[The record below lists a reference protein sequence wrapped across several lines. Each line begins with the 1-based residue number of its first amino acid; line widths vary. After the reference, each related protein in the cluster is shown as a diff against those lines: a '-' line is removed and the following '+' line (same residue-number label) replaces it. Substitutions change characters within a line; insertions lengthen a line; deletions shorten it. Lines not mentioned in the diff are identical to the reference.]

1 MEAIETYCVYPN
13 IWNRINK
20 KSLFNMEQIKQKIK
34 KTIFEL
40 VKKCQPNEE
49 KILDS
54 SRSQGL
60 ITLKTMK
67 TASDDALSIITVEE
81 KKRLSKNSENI
92 KANKTHKKGEN
103 INYNNLTMEIIEEKN
118 EIKEEEKSNKEE
130 NKSKVNEV
138 NERERTV

>member
-1 MEAIETYCVYPN
+1 MFLNERSPLVVKVKSKTAELLVLRKMEAIETYCVYPN

-34 KTIFEL
+34 KTIFGL

-67 TASDDALSIITVEE
+67 TASDDALSIITVGE
-81 KKRLSKNSENI
+81 KKRLS
-92 KANKTHKKGEN
+92 
-103 INYNNLTMEIIEEKN
+103 
-118 EIKEEEKSNKEE
+118 
-130 NKSKVNEV
+130 
-138 NERERTV
+138 